1 MQNEETS
8 GGAIR
13 EDKTGG
19 NAGGEN
25 SGENSGGAAGGGIK
39 DVENSENIDVRTYTV
54 KSGDTLSKIAK
65 EFYGNANKYM
75 DIFNANTDKL
85 KDPNKIFPGQELVIP

>member
-25 SGENSGGAAGGGIK
+25 SGAAAGGGIK
-39 DVENSENIDVRTYTV
+39 DAENSVNDDVRTYTV

-65 EFYGNANKYM
+65 EFYGDANKYM